1 MTADTTSYN
10 VFRNL
15 ASIDVNKHTD
25 KKGKFTYL
33 SWTWAWATLM
43 EEYPDSTYEFLPNE
57 IHNDESVTVHCT
69 VTVEGISRTMWLAV
83 MDNNNR
89 AIKNPSST
97 DIANNK
103 MRCLVKAL
111 AMFGL
116 GHYIYAGESLPSKD
130 LYSELHFVVSNGTP
144 ADLLDHLDGLSEDDQ
159 TTAYNGAPKGQIT
172 KFKEQVRLM
181 AKAAHSELDEM
192 ADILRT
198 CINNDDKAG
207 IDEIWDDVTNLQKK
221 LIGTRLTEVEKH
233 AAAAIRAVGDTEAP
247 EGVINYSQKKGE

>member
-1 MTADTTSYN
+1 MTDSKAHN

-15 ASIDVNKHTD
+15 ASIDVNKHTS

-43 EEYPDSTYEFLPNE
+43 EEYPESTYEFLPNE

-116 GHYIYAGESLPSKD
+116 GHYIYAGESMPEVD
-130 LYSELHFVVSNGTP
+130 LYSELHLVLKSGSSL
-144 ADLLDHLDGLSEDDQ
+144 DLLDHLDRLSDTEQ
-159 TTAYNGAPKGQIT
+159 AEAFNGAPKGQ
-172 KFKEQVRLM
+172 KQAFKDQVRV
-181 AKAAHSELDEM
+181 ATKAAHDALDSLTADLRELMKE
-192 ADILRT
+192 
-198 CINNDDKAG
+198 DDKAG
-207 IDEIWDDVTNLQKK
+207 IDEVWDDTTPLQKK
-221 LIGTRLTEVEKH
+221 LIGARFSAAEKH
-233 AAAAIRAVGDTEAP
+233 AFKAIRAAGDVEAP
-247 EGVINYSQKKGE
+247 EGVIHYLEKKGE

>member
-1 MTADTTSYN
+1 MSDSKAYS
-10 VFRNL
+10 VFKTL
-15 ASIDVNKHTD
+15 ASIDVNKHTS

-43 EEYPDSTYEFLPNE
+43 EKYPESTYEFLPNE
-57 IHNDESVTVHCT
+57 IHNDESVTVHCK

-116 GHYIYAGESLPSKD
+116 GHYIYAGESMPEVD
-130 LYSELHFVVSNGTP
+130 LYQELHFVVNNGTP
-144 ADLLDHLDGLSEDDQ
+144 ADLLDHLSSLSDDDKI
-159 TTAYNGAPKGQIT
+159 TAYNGAPKGQIT
-172 KFKEQVRLM
+172 KFKQQVSKM
-181 AKAAHSELDEM
+181 ESDAHAELDDLTET
-192 ADILRT
+192 LRS
-198 CINNDDKAG
+198 CIRDDDKFG
-207 IDEIWDDVTNLQKK
+207 IDEIWDEVTDLQKT
-221 LIGTRLTEVEKH
+221 LIGKRLTPAEIH
-233 AAAAIRAVGDTEAP
+233 AAGAIRAGGDFEAQ
-247 EGVINYSQKKGE
+247 EGIKHYSQKKGE

>member
-1 MTADTTSYN
+1 MNDSKAYN

-15 ASIDVNKHTD
+15 ASIDVNKHAS

-43 EEYPDSTYEFLPNE
+43 EEYPASTYEFLPNE
-57 IHNDESVTVHCT
+57 IHNDDSVTVHCT

-89 AIKNPSST
+89 AIKNPAST

-116 GHYIYAGESLPSKD
+116 GHYIYAGESMPEVD
-130 LYSELHFVVSNGTP
+130 LYSELHLVLKSGTP
-144 ADLLDHLDGLSEDDQ
+144 LDLIDHLDGLSDTDQ
-159 TTAYNGAPKGQIT
+159 SEAFNGAPKGQ
-172 KFKEQVRLM
+172 KQAFKDQVRDRT
-181 AKAAHSELDEM
+181 KAAHAALDEIT
-192 ADILRT
+192 DTLRV

-207 IDEIWDDVTNLQKK
+207 IDEIWDDVTNFQKK
-221 LIGTRLTEVEKH
+221 LIGARLTEVEKH
-233 AAAAIRAVGDTEAP
+233 AAAAIRAAGDVEAP
-247 EGVINYSQKKGE
+247 EGVIHYLEKRGE